1 MSPPISDTISSQASS
16 WLGLGVTCVAVL
28 SSSHVGSM
36 IGARTAD
43 GHFTTDAC
51 VTEASACVTHVLD
64 SYQAATLCKH
74 VRNAVVL
81 HVRDEFCGRAQHPTR
96 LLSLR
101 ICLLFAMTK
110 VPPALST
117 FDAFDTITFVINDC
131 IHHRRIRHHRSS
143 SSQSPSCLFAS
154 LHPHYHCVM
163 IVSHHPNIQRVDCSY
178 THTCFIRTYN

>member
-43 GHFTTDAC
+43 GHLTTDAC
-51 VTEASACVTHVLD
+51 VTEASAYVKHDIVLD

-117 FDAFDTITFVINDC
+117 FDAFDTITFVI
-131 IHHRRIRHHRSS
+131 IAFIIVAFVIIARHHRSRHHVYLHH
-143 SSQSPSCLFAS
+143 CTLIIIAS
-154 LHPHYHCVM
+154 
-163 IVSHHPNIQRVDCSY
+163 
-178 THTCFIRTYN
+178 

>member
-1 MSPPISDTISSQASS
+1 MKT
-16 WLGLGVTCVAVL
+16 GL
-28 SSSHVGSM
+28 
-36 IGARTAD
+36 
-43 GHFTTDAC
+43 AC
-51 VTEASACVTHVLD
+51 VTEASAYVKHVLD

-117 FDAFDTITFVINDC
+117 FDAFDTITFVIIAFIIVAFVIIAVAIMFICITAPSLSLRHDC
-131 IHHRRIRHHRSS
+131 ITSS
-143 SSQSPSCLFAS
+143 KHSAS
-154 LHPHYHCVM
+154 
-163 IVSHHPNIQRVDCSY
+163 
-178 THTCFIRTYN
+178 